1 MVRAILCFLE
11 IFLFLVLALPVLL
24 VFMVGI
30 ASDRHLMGRYANT
43 RLWNVF
49 TWFTIISVT
58 VLTIV
63 MFVLQ
68 ALGW

>member
-1 MVRAILCFLE
+1 
-11 IFLFLVLALPVLL
+11 
-24 VFMVGI
+24 MVGI
-30 ASDRHLMGRYANT
+30 ASDRHVMGRYANS

-49 TWFTIISVT
+49 TWFTIVSVT

-63 MFVLQ
+63 MFILQ